1 MGRLWPR
8 WRLDLE
14 RHLDKLLRKLEVRV
28 GRFSLNVVTWRSW
41 AKLAQQTLKQAP
53 KYHPVIIIVVSVVRD
68 NHYQMASAPVIPE
81 VTIGGA
87 VLSHSHGAGTS
98 RWIYKMISGGK
109 RCEERKNLQ
118 AGFAGAGR
126 VCDGLNLCECKRRR
140 AKADE
145 QAWGFLPF
153 GCHLMIISR

>member
-1 MGRLWPR
+1 M
-8 WRLDLE
+8 
-14 RHLDKLLRKLEVRV
+14 
-28 GRFSLNVVTWRSW
+28 
-41 AKLAQQTLKQAP
+41 KQAP
-53 KYHPVIIIVVSVVRD
+53 KYHPVIIIVVKD

-109 RCEERKNLQ
+109 TCEERKNLQ
-118 AGFAGAGR
+118 VGFAGAGR

-145 QAWGFLPF
+145 QA
-153 GCHLMIISR
+153 